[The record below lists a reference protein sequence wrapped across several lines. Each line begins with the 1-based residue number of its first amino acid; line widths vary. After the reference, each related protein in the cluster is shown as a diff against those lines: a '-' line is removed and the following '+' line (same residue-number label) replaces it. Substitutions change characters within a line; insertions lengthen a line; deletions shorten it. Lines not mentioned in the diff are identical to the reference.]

1 MAFWC
6 EEVVLANSRLAAES
20 WLALAVVLEI
30 VFRPG
35 MVYSKTRAP
44 RARRVHCAER
54 HLAKWQAAYQG
65 NCRLKHHQSLHV
77 AEQDGEPFLSCFP
90 GERKNKMYKAAVSH
104 LAGHCFESWS
114 QAVAS
119 RILLDMLDKLPGIG
133 RGTYLVDEQLAD
145 QRDEEFLAFQQCTPG
160 LREVYYSL
168 SAKIEGLHVCRED
181 CLMNSVG
188 DVMIAELFC
197 KLVVNGGGCS
207 HVVLGKPCTPIAGTR
222 KLTSCRYDV
231 VQVYVD
237 WGLEDVVRACEYVQT
252 EPNRLCAIRLNI

>member
-1 MAFWC
+1 MCFVARYSFYNYLCSVWLKLFTSLARVGDFLC
-6 EEVVLANSRLAAES
+6 RAGETEMRGESQLLVTEGGGKPKEDAEEES
-20 WLALAVVLEI
+20 QQLVS
-30 VFRPG
+30 PYG
-35 MVYSKTRAP
+35 
-44 RARRVHCAER
+44 
-54 HLAKWQAAYQG
+54 
-65 NCRLKHHQSLHV
+65 
-77 AEQDGEPFLSCFP
+77 DG
-90 GERKNKMYKAAVSH
+90 
-104 LAGHCFESWS
+104 FESWS

-188 DVMIAELFC
+188 EVMIAELFC

-207 HVVLGKPCTPIAGTR
+207 HVVLGKPCAPIAGTR
-222 KLTSCRYDV
+222 KL

-237 WGLEDVVRACEYVQT
+237 WGLEDVVRAC
-252 EPNRLCAIRLNI
+252 RLSRTGSAPYA